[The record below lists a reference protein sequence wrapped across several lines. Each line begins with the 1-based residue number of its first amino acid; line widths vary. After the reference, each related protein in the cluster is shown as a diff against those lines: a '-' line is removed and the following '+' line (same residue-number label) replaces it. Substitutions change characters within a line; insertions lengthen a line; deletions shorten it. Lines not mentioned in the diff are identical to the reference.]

1 MRRARQSGR
10 SSTHRS
16 RTVLA
21 AGTLAA
27 LLALSGCGAGDDS
40 GSSKSLSDRSA
51 VDTSDDKKAAPQEA
65 RADSAAG
72 EADRGAAGSDSA
84 QQKKAP
90 SLTASHII
98 RKASLSVEVR
108 SVPKAVAA
116 ARAAAEGA
124 GGLVASE
131 TTERIDSTHEVSHLV
146 LRVPQ
151 ADYDAVLRELAGG
164 GKLLSRTSEAKDVTD
179 QVVDVESR
187 IATQR
192 ASVDR
197 VRKLMDRADKI
208 TDVVALEGELS
219 NRQAEL
225 ESLLAQQESLKDR
238 TTLATITLDLSEP
251 ESPARGADDDDP
263 GFVDALAGGW
273 HAFVTMV
280 KWIAMA
286 VGAAAPFLA
295 AAAALLLLWRL
306 VRSRLTRRRA
316 PRAGE
321 PASVP
326 PEAPEHASVPPE
338 APSAP

>member
-21 AGTLAA
+21 AGTLAV

-40 GSSKSLSDRSA
+40 GSSASDRSA
-51 VDTSDDKKAAPQEA
+51 VDTSDNKKAAPQA
-65 RADSAAG
+65 GRADSAAG

-84 QQKKAP
+84 QKKSP

-98 RKASLSVEVR
+98 RKASLSVEVG

-131 TTERIDSTHEVSHLV
+131 TTERIDATHEVSHLV

-197 VRKLMDRADKI
+197 VRKLMDRAEKI

-219 NRQAEL
+219 KRQAEL

-251 ESPARGADDDDP
+251 ESPARGADDDGP

-321 PASVP
+321 PAGVP
-326 PEAPEHASVPPE
+326 SEGPERASVPPE
-338 APSAP
+338 TPSAP

>member
-1 MRRARQSGR
+1 MHRARQSGR

-21 AGTLAA
+21 AATLAA

-51 VDTSDDKKAAPQEA
+51 VDTSDDKQAAPQEG

-108 SVPKAVAA
+108 NVPKAVAA

-197 VRKLMDRADKI
+197 VRKLMDRAEKI

-219 NRQAEL
+219 NRQASL

-251 ESPARGADDDDP
+251 ESPARGADDDP

-321 PASVP
+321 PAGVP